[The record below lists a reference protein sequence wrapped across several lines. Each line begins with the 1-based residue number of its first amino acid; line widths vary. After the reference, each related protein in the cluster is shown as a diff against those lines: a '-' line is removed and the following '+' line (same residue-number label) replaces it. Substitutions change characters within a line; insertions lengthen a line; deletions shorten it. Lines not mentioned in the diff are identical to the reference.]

1 MSACDYKGKF
11 RGKVLSTEDPMMA
24 GRLLCE
30 VPALPGSLLN
40 WALPCVPFA
49 GIEQGFFAVP
59 PEGSDVWVEFE
70 QGDVDRPIWS
80 GCYWETGDEPVMPE
94 LAPEAPELITVLR
107 TKFCSVILNDTPGV
121 GGITL
126 STLPEATDVPVTVT
140 LSSAGFSVEVG
151 AMTITVNPE
160 AGIALTAAETVQ
172 AITEENVS
180 IEAPAV
186 TITAEETVDVTS
198 EVVAMQADVN
208 VTGPMEVEGTVDI
221 SGAVDMGGALAVEGA
236 SEFAGEMNVTG
247 ALTAEGDVN
256 VAGAAEVEGE
266 LNALGAVTVEGDV
279 NVLGAQQVE
288 GNVAVL
294 GIVEGIVVPG
304 L

>member
-1 MSACDYKGKF
+1 MSCCDYKGKF

-24 GRLLCE
+24 GRLLVE

-70 QGDVDRPIWS
+70 QGDVDRPIWT

-94 LAPEAPELITVLR
+94 LAPEAPELVTVVR
-107 TKFCSVILNDTPGV
+107 TKFCTVIMNDTPET
-121 GGITL
+121 GGITI
-126 STLPEATDVPVTVT
+126 STLPPATTVPVNVL
-140 LSSAGFSVEVG
+140 LSTAGFTVEVG
-151 AMTITVNPE
+151 AMTLTINAEEGIT
-160 AGIALTAAETVQ
+160 LTAAEVVQ
-172 AITEENVS
+172 TLTPENVS

-186 TITAEETVDVTS
+186 TVTAEETIDMTS
-198 EVVAMQADVN
+198 EAVGIQADVN
-208 VTGPMEVEGTVDI
+208 VTGPMEVEGTAAV
-221 SGAVDMGGALAVEGA
+221 SGAVELGGALAVEGA
-236 SEFAGEMNVTG
+236 SEFTGEVNVGG

-279 NVLGAQQVE
+279 NIAGAQQVE